1 MRTLLKVLT
10 IEPRRMICLVLLV
23 SVFGGCAGRGIS
35 PNLANPVY
43 TVAVLPLYNAT
54 NDVGGPAM
62 VRELF
67 AERLDRWHY
76 SSLPLEEVDLR
87 LKDGFGITLG
97 SQLELTTAAG
107 LGAELGVD
115 GLFYGYLLDFNHIT
129 TGVYNEK
136 KVRAGFKLIDVKTG
150 AVVWSGGLGVKSLLT
165 GGDIGTGIL
174 VFRELKG
181 VDDDFFTTIKGLG
194 DIPGLNRWHIMRVAE
209 LKSPADAA
217 IISLSEQLITKALG
231 VHLKSETKI
240 MLKKVMKNLPAGPG
254 R

>member
-1 MRTLLKVLT
+1 MRNLLKVLT
-10 IEPRRMICLVLLV
+10 IEFRCIICLVLLV

-54 NDVGGPAM
+54 NDVDGPAM

-67 AERLDRWHY
+67 AKRLGRWHY
-76 SSLPLEEVDLR
+76 SSLSLEEVDLR
-87 LKDGFGITLG
+87 LRDGFGITLG
-97 SQLELTTAAG
+97 SQLELTTAAE
-107 LGAELGVD
+107 LGEELGVD

-150 AVVWSGGLGVKSLLT
+150 AVVWSGGLGVKSLLA
-165 GGDIGTGIL
+165 GGDIGVGIVAL
-174 VFRELKG
+174 KELKG

-194 DIPGLNRWHIMRVAE
+194 DIPGLNRWHIMKVAE
-209 LKSPADAA
+209 VESPINAA
-217 IISLSEQLITKALG
+217 IVSLGGQLFAKALG
-231 VHLKSETKI
+231 VHLKPETRM
-240 MLKKVMKNLPAGPG
+240 MLNKVMKDLPAGPG

>member
-10 IEPRRMICLVLLV
+10 IELRRIICLALLV

-35 PNLANPVY
+35 PNMANPVY
-43 TVAVLPLYNAT
+43 TVAVLPFYNAT

-67 AERLDRWHY
+67 AERLGRWHY
-76 SSLPLEEVDLR
+76 SSLPLKEVDLR
-87 LKDGFGITLG
+87 LRDSFGITLG
-97 SQLELTTAAG
+97 SQLELTTAAE

-174 VFRELKG
+174 VFKELKG
-181 VDDDFFTTIKGLG
+181 VDDDFFRTIKGLG
-194 DIPGLNRWHIMRVAE
+194 DIPGLNRWHIMLAAE

-217 IISLSEQLITKALG
+217 IVSLSEQLITKAFG
-231 VHLKSETKI
+231 VHLKPETVM
-240 MLKKVMKNLPAGPG
+240 MLNRVMKNLPAGPG

>member
-1 MRTLLKVLT
+1 MRSNIKLPAAAL
-10 IEPRRMICLVLLV
+10 RRLFCLALAVLVLA
-23 SVFGGCAGRGIS
+23 GCAGRGIS
-35 PNLANPVY
+35 PNPANPVY

-76 SSLPLEEVDLR
+76 RGLPLDEVDRR

-97 SQLELTTAAG
+97 SQLELTTAAE
-107 LGAELGVD
+107 LGAALGVE
-115 GLFYGYLLDFNHIT
+115 GLFYGYLLDFNNIT

-136 KVRAGFKLIDVKTG
+136 KVRAGFKLVDVKTG

-165 GGDIGTGIL
+165 GGDIGVGIL
-174 VFRELKG
+174 IFKELKG
-181 VDDDFFTTIKGLG
+181 VDDDFFTTIKGLD
-194 DIPGLNRWHIMRVAE
+194 DIPGLDRWHIMQAAE
-209 LKSPADAA
+209 LKSPASAA
-217 IISLSEQLITKALG
+217 IVSLGEQLITKTLG
-231 VHLKSETKI
+231 LHLKSETK
-240 MLKKVMKNLPAGPG
+240 MLLKRVMKNLPAGPG